1 MDNHYLFAETAFHH
15 EGDLNYMFNLIEDIA
30 GSAAKGIKFQILTRP
45 EDFISSRHRDY
56 DELKQYC
63 FSSTQWRLI
72 LQKAVDLGL
81 DLIIMPLNIE
91 ALRLCEEFT
100 IKWVE
105 IHSVSQNDWRLK
117 QEVKDKG
124 YKLIITTGGRFID
137 EVKNDIDYFGNKVEV
152 IMVGF
157 QAFPSEL
164 SDVRIGQI
172 SYWKKLFGNL
182 QIGYADHS
190 FYSSDEAIKSLE
202 FAFLLG
208 ARIFEKH
215 VSLHPGVER
224 VDYSAAV
231 STEDIEIIQNNLTF
245 LEKHIIPER
254 MNPDDFTN
262 KEMTYRKRQLVCV
275 AARDLRAGDI
285 LKESDIVL
293 KMHHEPLGC
302 FYSISDLT
310 DRKILYSIGND
321 APFNSTFFE

>member
-15 EGDLNYMFNLIEDIA
+15 EGDLSYMLNLIEDIA
-30 GSAAKGIKFQILTRP
+30 RSPAKGIKFQVLTRP
-45 EDFISSRHRDY
+45 SDFISSRHRDY
-56 DELKQYC
+56 NQLKQYC
-63 FSSTQWRLI
+63 FSSSQWRLI
-72 LQKAVDLGL
+72 LQKAVDLEL

-91 ALRLCEEFT
+91 ALKLCEEFT
-100 IKWVE
+100 IKWIE

-117 QEVKDKG
+117 QKVKEMG
-124 YKLIITTGGRFID
+124 YKLIITTGGRFIN
-137 EVKNDIDYFGNKVEV
+137 EVKDDIDYFEGKVEV

-157 QAFPSEL
+157 QAFPSKL
-164 SDVRIGQI
+164 SDVRLGQI
-172 SYWKKLFGNL
+172 SYWKRLYGKLK
-182 QIGYADHS
+182 IGYADHS
-190 FYSSDEAIKSLE
+190 LYSSDEAIKSLE

-215 VSLHPGVER
+215 VSLHPGAER

-254 MNPDDFTN
+254 INPDDFTN

-293 KMHHEPLGC
+293 KMHHEPLGS

-310 DRKILYSIGND
+310 DRKILCSIGND
-321 APFNSTFFE
+321 TPFNSTFFE